1 MDGKITISKTTDN
14 RNNKQIRI
22 TIEDDASSI
31 NFVEGRMSLENFM
44 EALTGLGF
52 VDIDFEV
59 RGLENIGKTREHKTV
74 EIALGDNVGYGEERY
89 TIAIQKAKEL
99 EVDGWVSQKYF
110 NSQSSFFYAGD
121 ILFCRAGF
129 VRYV

>member
-22 TIEDDASSI
+22 TIEDDTSSI
-31 NFVEGRMSLENFM
+31 NFFEGRMSLENFM

-52 VDIDFEV
+52 VDIEFAV
-59 RGLENIGKTREHKTV
+59 RGLENIGKTRERKTV
-74 EIALGDNVGYGEERY
+74 EINLGKTDYDGL
-89 TIAIQKAKEL
+89 KEL
-99 EVDGWVSQKYF
+99 ALSEARKLESDGWVCDGYF
-110 NSQSSFFYAGD
+110 GSQSSFYRKNGD
-121 ILFCRAGF
+121 TICRANF